1 MRDMRRPK
9 RPLLLALGA
18 CVLVALVAIPVL
30 AAGPR
35 GPLSSAS
42 PAASAA
48 PSAAAGASSAPAA
61 ASTAP
66 ERVKPS
72 KAPKPERAAN
82 PAKPEKQDETP
93 VTLTGKVGTRTN
105 ADGETEYTLT
115 VGAKVLA
122 LDAGPSWFYGD
133 KHPLKPFVRKTVTV
147 VGEQE
152 AGKDAVDVR
161 SVDGILIRA
170 DGKPPWAG
178 GWKRVGKNHP
188 GWSQEKWDKWQAKV
202 AEKKARFGVDCWPP
216 GLCKTPGTTNSTTD
230 EPRSGGN

>member
-1 MRDMRRPK
+1 MRDLRRPK

-18 CVLVALVAIPVL
+18 CLLVALVAIPVL

-42 PAASAA
+42 PEASAA
-48 PSAAAGASSAPAA
+48 PSTSVAASNAPAA

-66 ERVKPS
+66 ERGKPS
-72 KAPKPERAAN
+72 KAPKPERAAT
-82 PAKPEKQDETP
+82 PEKQDETP

-105 ADGETEYTLT
+105 ADGDTEYTLA
-115 VGAKVLA
+115 VGAKTLVLE
-122 LDAGPSWFYGD
+122 AGPSWFYGD
-133 KHPLKPFVRKTVTV
+133 KHPLKPFVGKTVTV

-152 AGKDAVDVR
+152 VGKDEIDVR
-161 SVDGILIRA
+161 SVDGTVIRA

-202 AEKKARFGVDCWPP
+202 DDKKARFGVDCWPP
-216 GLCKTPGTTNSTTD
+216 GLCKTPGTTSSSTD
-230 EPRSGGN
+230 EDRSGGN